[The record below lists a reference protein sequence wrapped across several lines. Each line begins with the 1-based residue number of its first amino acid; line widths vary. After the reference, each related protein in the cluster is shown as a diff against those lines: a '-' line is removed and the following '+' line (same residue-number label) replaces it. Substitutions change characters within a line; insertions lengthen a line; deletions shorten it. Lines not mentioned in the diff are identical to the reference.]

1 MAEQK
6 DREAEKKGKSR
17 VHAAVLSLIV
27 PGLGQIVR
35 GRVFAGLFFLMN
47 AVLYL
52 GSLFIPHH
60 VGYDVRTP
68 AALVLIGV
76 WIAAALD
83 AFLYR
88 TSFLVLALLVSLFS
102 FGTGFFGAL
111 YILPGLDI

>member
-1 MAEQK
+1 MTDRK
-6 DREAEKKGKSR
+6 DGETEKTGKSR

-35 GRVFAGLFFLMN
+35 GRVVAGIFFLMN

-52 GSLFIPHH
+52 GSLFVPHH

-68 AALVLIGV
+68 AALILIGV
-76 WIAAALD
+76 WIAGALD

-88 TSFLVLALLVSLFS
+88 TSFLVLALLVSLLS
-102 FGTGFFGAL
+102 FGSGFFGAL

>member
-1 MAEQK
+1 MQDGK
-6 DREAEKKGKSR
+6 KTQTEKPRKSR
-17 VHAAVLSLIV
+17 VHAAVLSLIL

-35 GRVFAGLFFLMN
+35 GRVFAGIFFFLN
-47 AVLYL
+47 AALYL
-52 GSLFIPHH
+52 GSLFVPHH

-68 AALVLIGV
+68 AALILIGV
-76 WIAAALD
+76 WIASALD

-102 FGTGFFGAL
+102 FGSGFFGAL